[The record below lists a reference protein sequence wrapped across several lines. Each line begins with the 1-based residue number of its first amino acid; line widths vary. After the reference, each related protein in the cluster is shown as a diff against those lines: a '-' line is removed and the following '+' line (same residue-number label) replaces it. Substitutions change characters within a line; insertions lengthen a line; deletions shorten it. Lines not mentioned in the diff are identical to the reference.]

1 MKNIVIVAESG
12 SDINQE
18 LAKEYDI
25 AIVPMHVSFHDNTL
39 DDGSFPIEQIFDFY
53 QKTGDLP
60 KTSGCTPNDFEKVFD
75 ELHSEYPQAHILYL
89 AYSAI
94 TTCSYQSATI
104 AAYGRDYITMVDTK
118 QVSLGH
124 GAIVM
129 EVAKRLIENP
139 NISLIE
145 LVAYA
150 NDCIQRAH
158 MCFLPND
165 LEYLKAGGRVS
176 NMAYI
181 GAKLLH
187 LHPVIEII
195 DGKLKATKK
204 YRGKLIKVAGQM
216 LMDYTE
222 MYQLHKDCLWMIYT
236 FGLADDIKKEME
248 VMANTLG
255 YQSIVWVQ
263 ANGVITT
270 HAGPSSIG
278 FVGFTK

>member
-18 LAKEYDI
+18 LAKQYDI
-25 AIVPMHVSFHDNTL
+25 AIVPMHVSFHDKTL

-53 QKTGDLP
+53 QKTGELP

-75 ELHSEYPQAHILYL
+75 ELHSKYPQAHILYL
-89 AYSAI
+89 AYSSI

-124 GAIVM
+124 GAIVL
-129 EVAKRLIENP
+129 EVAKRLMENP

-204 YRGKLIKVAGQM
+204 YRGKLMKVAGQM
-216 LMDYTE
+216 LVDYTE

-248 VMANTLG
+248 VMAKTLG

>member
-25 AIVPMHVSFHDNTL
+25 TIVPMHVSFHDNTL
-39 DDGSFPIEQIFDFY
+39 DDGSFPIAQIFDFY
-53 QKTGDLP
+53 QKTGELP

-75 ELHSEYPQAHILYL
+75 ELHSQYPQAHILYL
-89 AYSAI
+89 AYSSV

-104 AAYGRDYITMVDTK
+104 AAYGRDYITMVDSR

-129 EVAKRLIENP
+129 EVAKRLMENP

-204 YRGKLIKVAGQM
+204 YRGKLMRVACQM

-236 FGLADDIKKEME
+236 FGLAEDIKKEME
-248 VMANTLG
+248 AMAKTLG
-255 YQSIVWVQ
+255 YQSIIWVQ

>member
-18 LAKEYDI
+18 LAEQYDI
-25 AIVPMHVSFHDNTL
+25 AIVPMHVSFREKTL
-39 DDGSFPIEQIFDFY
+39 DDGSFPIAQIFDFY
-53 QKTGDLP
+53 QKTGELP

-75 ELHSEYPQAHILYL
+75 ELHSQYPQAHILYL

-124 GAIVM
+124 GAIVL

-204 YRGKLIKVAGQM
+204 YRGKLMRVAGQM
-216 LMDYTE
+216 LKDYTE
-222 MYQLHKDCLWMIYT
+222 MYQLHKDYLWMIYT
-236 FGLADDIKKEME
+236 FGLAEDIKKEME
-248 VMANTLG
+248 AMAKTLG
-255 YQSIVWVQ
+255 YQSIIWVQ